1 MPKILVTAFDPFGG
15 ERINPAQE
23 CVRRLPATISGADVM
38 RLEVPTSFSRSAA
51 VLERAMSHER
61 ADYVLCVGQA
71 GGRAAISVERVAI
84 NLVDA
89 RIPDND
95 GAQPHDE
102 AIREDGAPAYFATLP
117 TKAMIRAMRER
128 GIPATLSYTAGTFV
142 CNWLMY
148 QALYLAERLG
158 QGTRAGFVHVPY
170 APEQGVGKAEGTATM
185 AVSDMTR
192 ALELGIGAIVEAG
205 SYCSNWLRYRLA

>member
-1 MPKILVTAFDPFGG
+1 MPKILVTGFDPFGG
-15 ERINPAQE
+15 ERINPALE
-23 CVRRLPATISGADVM
+23 CVRHVPDTISCAEVM
-38 RLEVPTSFSRSAA
+38 KLEVPTSFSRSAA
-51 VLERAMSHER
+51 VLEEAMRRER
-61 ADYVLCVGQA
+61 PDHVLCVGQA

-117 TKAMIRAMRER
+117 TKAMVRAMNEH

-148 QALYLAERLG
+148 QALYLAEQLG

-170 APEQGVGKAEGTATM
+170 APEQGVGKAEGTPTM

-205 SYCSNWLRYRLA
+205 SYPSN